1 MGRRPPENIV
11 YTYYDDVGG
20 DNFRCKHCTHV
31 IKCCGS
37 PSNLMKHLATHKDEH
52 SKYLNRKKETERQE
66 ADERERN
73 ERKRQLAQVQVTEH
87 VTIRNRTKL
96 CASHPR
102 QKLFVHNLIGCAA
115 QSSQAINFYTRQDLP
130 NRPAPFRKL
139 VEHLDNTVHI
149 PSKQTLTRCMH
160 IASDEYKQKFLE
172 VFARCK
178 STPDNTRACWQG
190 RRRRL

>member
-73 ERKRQLAQVQVTEH
+73 ERKRQLAQVQVTD
-87 VTIRNRTKL
+87 T
-96 CASHPR
+96 
-102 QKLFVHNLIGCAA
+102 
-115 QSSQAINFYTRQDLP
+115 
-130 NRPAPFRKL
+130 
-139 VEHLDNTVHI
+139 
-149 PSKQTLTRCMH
+149 
-160 IASDEYKQKFLE
+160 
-172 VFARCK
+172 
-178 STPDNTRACWQG
+178 
-190 RRRRL
+190 